1 MAKRPA
7 LPLSARLRAQVAA
20 ALVERIEQLGMTQKD
35 TAALLGI
42 AQPQV
47 SNLKNGRT
55 AGFSLDRLIDLAG
68 RAGLSVRL
76 TLARPYRT

>member
-1 MAKRPA
+1 MARRPA
-7 LPLSARLRAQVAA
+7 LPLSAQLRAQVAEA
-20 ALVERIEQLGMTQKD
+20 IVERIEQLGMTQKD
-35 TAALLGI
+35 TAALLGV